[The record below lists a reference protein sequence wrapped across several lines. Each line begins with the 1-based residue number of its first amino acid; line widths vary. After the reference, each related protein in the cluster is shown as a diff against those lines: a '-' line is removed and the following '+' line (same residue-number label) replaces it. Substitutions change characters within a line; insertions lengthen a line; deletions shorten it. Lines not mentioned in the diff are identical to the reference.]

1 MRGHGR
7 NVGELAMAKFKIVKV
22 HSFRL
27 GDKRYNKGDTI
38 ELSDVDAKRLAP
50 SDFLEPVPEQPQTV
64 EERKKPETK

>member
-1 MRGHGR
+1 MRDYRR
-7 NVGELAMAKFKIVKV
+7 NVGELAMAKFRIVKV
-22 HSFRL
+22 HSFRV
-27 GDKRYNKGDTI
+27 GGKRYNKGDTI

>member
-1 MRGHGR
+1 MP
-7 NVGELAMAKFKIVKV
+7 KFKIVKV
-22 HSFRL
+22 HSFRV
-27 GDKRYNKGDTI
+27 GGKRYNKGDTI